1 LQLFNLQTNRK
12 QEMRKKSNNK
22 FKVFL
27 IGVGVGVVLMGSVVG
42 GAVFDRIN
50 RFEFLDKIFGERSMD
65 GGSLTIMDRE
75 IVKEESIV
83 TKVVEKVG
91 PSVVTVSISRTKA
104 LDFWGDFFG
113 LSPEVPQK
121 KEEKTEQDIG
131 TGFVIAREG
140 LIVTN
145 KHVVSEIGAEYKV
158 ITSDDEVLSVK
169 NIYRDPVTDLAI
181 LKVDK
186 SDLEPVEMGDS
197 DRLKVGQTVI
207 AIGTALGEFRSTVT
221 TGVVSG
227 LGRGIV
233 AESSFEGSEKLDNV
247 IQTDAAIN
255 PGNSGGPLLNSS
267 GQVIGVNVA
276 VSQMAENI
284 GFALPINLI
293 KASVDNF
300 KSTGEFDRPY
310 LGVVYRVISKKAAL
324 LNEVPQGV
332 YVQEVLEGSPAE
344 KGGIEVEDIIVEI
357 DGKKLDDED
366 EKTSLVN
373 IINSKKIGD
382 TVKIK
387 VWRDGEERI
396 FDVKLTKK

>member
-1 LQLFNLQTNRK
+1 
-12 QEMRKKSNNK
+12 MRKKSNNK